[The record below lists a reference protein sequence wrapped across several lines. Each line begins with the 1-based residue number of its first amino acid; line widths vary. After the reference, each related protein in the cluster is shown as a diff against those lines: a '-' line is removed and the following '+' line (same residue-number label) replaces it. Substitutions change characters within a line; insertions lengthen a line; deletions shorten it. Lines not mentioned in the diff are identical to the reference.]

1 MPDTAVVNASPLIF
15 LSRAGLIDLLK
26 QAGSTIVVP
35 SPVAEEIKRR
45 GVNDPTAQALV
56 NNEWLVIFD
65 VPSIPP
71 VIQSWDLG
79 AGESSVL
86 THAYNNAGMIAIIDD
101 LCARRCAVTFN
112 IPVIGTLGL
121 VLIAKKRG
129 VIPLARPVMDKL
141 RQTGMYLSNAIM
153 NQALALVGE

>member
-15 LSRAGLIDLLK
+15 LSRAGLVDLLK

-35 SPVAEEIKRR
+35 SAVAGEIQQR

-56 NNEWLVIFD
+56 NNKWLVILD
-65 VPSIPP
+65 VPSIPLI
-71 VIQSWDLG
+71 IQSWDLG

-86 THAYNNAGMIAIIDD
+86 THAYNNGGMMAVIDD
-101 LCARRCAVTFN
+101 LCARRCAVTLN

>member
-15 LSRAGLIDLLK
+15 LSRAGLTDLLK
-26 QAGSTIVVP
+26 QAGSTIIIP
-35 SPVAEEIKRR
+35 SSVAGEIKQR
-45 GVNDPTAQALV
+45 GINDPTAQAML

-65 VPSIPP
+65 VTSIPP
-71 VIQSWDLG
+71 IIQSWDLG

-86 THAYNNAGMIAIIDD
+86 THAYNNVGMIAVIDD
-101 LCARRCAVTFN
+101 LCARRCAVTLN
-112 IPVIGTLGL
+112 IPVIGTLRL

-129 VIPLARPVMDKL
+129 VIPFARPVMNKL

-153 NQALALVGE
+153 NQALTLVGE

>member
-1 MPDTAVVNASPLIF
+1 MPDAAVVNASPLIF
-15 LSRAGLIDLLK
+15 LSRAGLTDLLK
-26 QAGSTIVVP
+26 QAGSTIIVP
-35 SPVAEEIKRR
+35 SPVAEEIKQR
-45 GVNDPTAQALV
+45 GVNDPTAQALT
-56 NNEWLVIFD
+56 NNEWLLILD
-65 VPSIPP
+65 ALSIPP
-71 VIQSWDLG
+71 NIQAWDLG

-86 THAYNNAGMIAIIDD
+86 THAYNNVGMIAVIDD
-101 LCARRCAVTFN
+101 LCARRCAVTLN

-141 RQTGMYLSNAIM
+141 RQTGMYLSNATM

>member
-15 LSRAGLIDLLK
+15 LSRAGMVDLLK

-35 SPVAEEIKRR
+35 SAVAGEIQQR
-45 GVNDPTAQALV
+45 GVNDPTAQALG
-56 NNEWLVIFD
+56 NNKLLVILD
-65 VPSIPP
+65 VPLIPAN
-71 VIQSWDLG
+71 IQSWDLG

-86 THAYNNAGMIAIIDD
+86 THVYNNAGMVAVIDD
-101 LCARRCAVTFN
+101 LCARRCAVTLN
-112 IPVIGTLGL
+112 IPVIGALGL

-129 VIPLARPVMDKL
+129 VIPLARPVMDEL